1 MANKFTNR
9 QKSDKVTKIWK
20 LNLRLISN
28 QDAPSI
34 ENQFQG
40 EPADDASEEVDEDGG
55 HVVEDGLFRELVLH
69 GPLPDRWAGW
79 IQSDS
84 LQQ

>member
-1 MANKFTNR
+1 M
-9 QKSDKVTKIWK
+9 TKIWK
-20 LNLRLISN
+20 LNLRLISFIGISN

-40 EPADDASEEVDEDGG
+40 DPADDASKEVDEDGG
-55 HVVEDGLFRELVLH
+55 HVVEDGFLRKLVLH
-69 GPLPDRWAGW
+69 GPLPDRWTGW